1 MDLIIDLMN
10 LTCIIKE
17 LPEEFEGQFTYLGEN
32 IEKHITFSQELIK
45 KGKKVTK
52 TIILQITIYW

>member
-1 MDLIIDLMN
+1 MS

-45 KGKKVTK
+45 KEKRVTK